1 LFTTKEVA
9 ELVGAS
15 HLLVRQWI
23 VRGHLPHVAIGR
35 YNYVR
40 LKDLETLLRTGRPPG
55 IVSRSR
61 STFSHSDAKSPAEL
75 RNMLWNR
82 YQYTKRKT
90 EEQLEQEGKQ
100 LEDFPTFAEWLKQGG
115 AATKQT
121 LRKIKNM
128 LDGVDLE
135 TYLTSLPEL
144 KD

>member
-1 LFTTKEVA
+1 
-9 ELVGAS
+9 
-15 HLLVRQWI
+15 
-23 VRGHLPHVAIGR
+23 
-35 YNYVR
+35 
-40 LKDLETLLRTGRPPG
+40 
-55 IVSRSR
+55 
-61 STFSHSDAKSPAEL
+61 
-75 RNMLWNR
+75 MLWNR

-100 LEDFPTFAEWLKQGG
+100 LEDFPTFAEWLKEGG